1 MLPTLALYASATDH
15 RSVSGAILRRT
26 KLKALKEALT
36 GTYTRGE
43 FLGFGA
49 ALAGAFTLGR
59 LPGGDHAAA
68 AAQPQTATPV
78 AGGEPDLIVVNA
90 RVLTSEPGVPRAEA
104 FAVKNGRF
112 TAVGSTSDVRNL
124 ATART
129 PIVDAQQMTVVPGFI
144 DAHCHPSG
152 VEELYGVNTNLRTV
166 REIQSAIRQK
176 AETSAPEIWITGFM
190 FDDTKL
196 DRPLTRKDLDEATTE
211 HPVSV
216 AHRGGHTN
224 FYNSKAFELAGITD
238 KTPDP
243 LNGRVAENARNVFAR
258 VGKRETF
265 TPEQRR
271 DRARKG
277 MAHMSKLFNAA
288 GLTTVHNAGTNQDHI
303 LAYEDCRKNGEL
315 THRAYMM
322 IRSTPAFNG
331 LKAANIYTG
340 FGDEWIRVGGVK
352 FVADGSA
359 SERTMRM
366 STPYV
371 GTNDYGILTMTQDQL
386 YEAIDDAHSHNF
398 QVGVHANGDV
408 TIDMVL
414 KAYERALQKWP
425 DPNRRHR
432 IEHCTLVN
440 PDLIRRIKASGVIP
454 TPFWTYVY
462 YHGEKWVEY
471 GDEKVNW
478 MFAHRSFLDAG
489 IRVPG
494 ASDYTPGPFEP
505 LMAIQSMVTRKDYK
519 GRVWGPKQKVT
530 IDEALT
536 IATIN
541 GAYASS
547 EENLKGSIA
556 AGKLADFV
564 VLEKDPHDVDL
575 DQIMN
580 IKVNRTVVGGK
591 TVYGG

>member
-1 MLPTLALYASATDH
+1 MA
-15 RSVSGAILRRT
+15 
-26 KLKALKEALT
+26 K
-36 GTYTRGE
+36 YTRGE

-49 ALAGAFTLGR
+49 ALAGAFTVGR
-59 LPGGDHAAA
+59 LPEPAQTPAVEPRGG
-68 AAQPQTATPV
+68 V
-78 AGGEPDLIVVNA
+78 EPDLVVVNGT
-90 RVLTSEPGVPRAEA
+90 VYTSDSALPRAEA
-104 FAVKNGRF
+104 FAIKNGRF
-112 TAVGSTSDVRNL
+112 IAVGRSGDVRNL
-124 ATART
+124 ATNRT
-129 PIVDAQQMTVVPGFI
+129 QVVDVERMTVTPGFI

-152 VEELYGVNTNLRTV
+152 VNELYGVNTNLRTV
-166 REIQSAIRQK
+166 TDIQAAIRRK
-176 AETSAPEIWITGFM
+176 ASTTPPGLWIDGFM

-196 DRPLTRKDLDEATTE
+196 DRPLTRLDLDQATSD

-224 FYNSKAFELAGITD
+224 WYNTMALDLAGVTRQ
-238 KTPDP
+238 TPDP
-243 LNGRVAENARNVFAR
+243 PDGRFFRDQSGNLTGRVAENARNVFQR
-258 VGKRETF
+258 VGQRETF
-265 TPEQRR
+265 TPDQRR
-271 DRARKG
+271 ARARAG
-277 MAHMSKLFNAA
+277 MRHMSELFNAC
-288 GLTTVHNAGTNQDHI
+288 GLTSVHNAGTSPDHI
-303 LAYEDCRKNGEL
+303 LAYEDTRKNGEL

-322 IRSTPAFNG
+322 IRSPQAFAG
-331 LKAANIYTG
+331 LKAANMYTG
-340 FGDEWIRVGGVK
+340 FGDEWIRVGGIK

-371 GTNDYGILTMTQDQL
+371 GTNDYGILTMTQDQI
-386 YEAIDDAHSHNF
+386 YEAVDDAHSHNF
-398 QVGVHANGDV
+398 QVGIHANGDV

-440 PDLIRRIKASGVIP
+440 PDLVRRIKACGCIP

-462 YHGEKWVEY
+462 FHGEKWSQY
-471 GDEKVNW
+471 GDDKVQF

-519 GRVWGPKQKVT
+519 GRVWGPNQKVT
-530 IDEALT
+530 VDEALT

-547 EENLKGSIA
+547 EENLKGSIT

-564 VLEKDPHDVDL
+564 VLEKDPHDVDA

-591 TVYGG
+591 TVYPKQSS

>member
-1 MLPTLALYASATDH
+1 M
-15 RSVSGAILRRT
+15 
-26 KLKALKEALT
+26 K
-36 GTYTRGE
+36 TYTRGE
-43 FLGFGA
+43 FLGFAA

-59 LPGGDHAAA
+59 RPGAGRIEQPVLAQSAA
-68 AAQPQTATPV
+68 
-78 AGGEPDLIVVNA
+78 AGGEPDLVLFNA
-90 RVLTSEPGVPRAEA
+90 RVLTSDAAAPRAEA

-112 TAVGSTSDVRNL
+112 IAVGSTGDVRNL
-124 ATART
+124 ATGRT
-129 PIVDAQQMTVVPGFI
+129 PVVDAQRMTVVPGFI
-144 DAHCHPSG
+144 DAHSHPSG
-152 VEELYGVNTNLRTV
+152 VDELYGVNTNLRTV
-166 REIQSAIRQK
+166 REIQAAIRRK
-176 AETSAPEIWITGFM
+176 VESSAPEVWITGFM

-196 DRPLTRKDLDEATTE
+196 DRPLTRKDLDEATTT

-216 AHRGGHTN
+216 AHRGGHTT
-224 FYNSKAFELAGITD
+224 FYNSKAFELAGITAQ
-238 KTPDP
+238 TPDP
-243 LNGRVAENARNVFAR
+243 TDGRFFKENGELNGRVAENARDILER
-258 VGKRETF
+258 VGRRETF

-271 DRARKG
+271 DRARQG
-277 MAHMSKLFNAA
+277 MKHMSQLFNAA
-288 GLTTVHNAGTNQDHI
+288 GLTSVHNAGTEAEQV
-303 LAYEDCRKNGEL
+303 LAYEDCRNNGEL

-322 IRSTPAFNG
+322 ISAPDVFAG

-340 FGDEWIRVGGVK
+340 FGDEWIRVGGAK

-371 GTNDYGILTMTQDQL
+371 GTTDYGILTMTQDQL
-386 YEAIDDAHSHNF
+386 YEAVEDAHSHNF

-414 KAYERALQKWP
+414 KAYERVLQKWP

-432 IEHCTLVN
+432 IEHCTLIN
-440 PDLIRRIKASGVIP
+440 PDLVRRIKASGVIP

-462 YHGEKWVEY
+462 YHGEKWIQY
-471 GDEKVNW
+471 GDAKVAW

-505 LMAIQSMVTRKDYK
+505 LMALQSMVTRKDYK
-519 GRVWGPKQKVT
+519 GRVWGASQKVT
-530 IDEALT
+530 VDEALA

-547 EENLKGSIA
+547 EEHLKGSIT

-564 VLEKDPHDVDL
+564 VLEKDPHDVDP

>member
-1 MLPTLALYASATDH
+1 MA
-15 RSVSGAILRRT
+15 
-26 KLKALKEALT
+26 K
-36 GTYTRGE
+36 YTRGE
-43 FLGFGA
+43 FLGFSA

-59 LPGGDHAAA
+59 LPG
-68 AAQPQTATPV
+68 AQPSASAQTPQPPQTTS
-78 AGGEPDLIVVNA
+78 GGEPDLIVVNGN
-90 RVLTSEPGVPRAEA
+90 VLTSETAQPRAEA

-112 TAVGSTSDVRNL
+112 VAVGSNADVRNL
-124 ATART
+124 ATRRT
-129 PIVDAQQMTVVPGFI
+129 QVIDAERMTVTPGFI
-144 DAHCHPSG
+144 DAHSHPSG
-152 VEELYGVNTNLRTV
+152 VQELYGVNTNLRTV
-166 REIQSAIRQK
+166 REIQAAIKRK
-176 AETSAPEIWITGFM
+176 ADNTAPETWVVGFM

-224 FYNSKAFELAGITD
+224 FYNSKAFELAGITNQ
-238 KTPDP
+238 TPDP
-243 LNGRVAENARNVFAR
+243 PDGRFFRENGELNGRVAENARNVFNR
-258 VGKRETF
+258 VGTRETF
-265 TPEQRR
+265 TPEQQR

-277 MAHMSKLFNAA
+277 MAHMSRLFNAA
-288 GLTTVHNAGTNQDHI
+288 GLTSVHNAGTSQDAI
-303 LAYEDCRKNGEL
+303 LAYEDCRRNGEL

-322 IRSTPAFNG
+322 IRSQPAFNG

-440 PDLIRRIKASGVIP
+440 PDLIRRIKANGVIP

-462 YHGEKWVEY
+462 YHGEKWSEY
-471 GDEKVNW
+471 GDEKVKW

-505 LMAIQSMVTRKDYK
+505 MMAIQSMVTRTDYK
-519 GRVWGPKQKVT
+519 GRVWGANQKVT
-530 IDEALT
+530 VDEALV

-547 EENLKGSIA
+547 EENLKGSMT

-564 VLEKDPHDVDL
+564 FLEKDPHVVPPNE
-575 DQIMN
+575 IMN
-580 IKVNRTVVGGK
+580 IKINRTVVGGK
-591 TVYGG
+591 TVYPVERT

>member
-1 MLPTLALYASATDH
+1 M
-15 RSVSGAILRRT
+15 T
-26 KLKALKEALT
+26 K
-36 GTYTRGE
+36 YTRGQ

-59 LPGGDHAAA
+59 LPGAGRIEQEV
-68 AAQPQTATPV
+68 AAQPAA
-78 AGGEPDLIVVNA
+78 AGAEPDLVVVNA
-90 RVLTSEPGVPRAEA
+90 RVLTSDTATPRAEA

-124 ATART
+124 ATSRT
-129 PIVDAQQMTVVPGFI
+129 PVVDAQRMTVVPGFI

-176 AETSAPEIWITGFM
+176 AENTAPELWITGFM

-196 DRPLTRKDLDEATTE
+196 DRPLTRKDLDEATSE

-224 FYNSKAFELAGITD
+224 FYNSKAFELAGITAE
-238 KTPDP
+238 TPDP
-243 LNGRVAENARNVFAR
+243 PDGRFFKENGQLNGRVAENARGVFGR

-288 GLTTVHNAGTNQDHI
+288 GLTSVHNAGTGADHV
-303 LAYEDCRKNGEL
+303 LAYEDCRRNGEL

-322 IRSTPAFNG
+322 IRSTQAYNG
-331 LKAANIYTG
+331 LKAANIHTG

-371 GTNDYGILTMTQDQL
+371 GTTDYGILTMTQDQL

-471 GDEKVNW
+471 GDAKVAW
-478 MFAHRSFLDAG
+478 MFAHKSFLDAG

-505 LMAIQSMVTRKDYK
+505 LMALQSMVTRKDYK
-519 GRVWGPKQKVT
+519 GRVWGPNQKVT
-530 IDEALT
+530 VDEALT

-541 GAYASS
+541 GAYASH
-547 EENLKGSIA
+547 EEDLKGSITV
-556 AGKLADFV
+556 GKLADFV
-564 VLEKDPHDVDL
+564 VLEKDPHDVDP

-580 IKVNRTVVGGK
+580 IKVNRTVVGGR

>member
-1 MLPTLALYASATDH
+1 MA
-15 RSVSGAILRRT
+15 
-26 KLKALKEALT
+26 K
-36 GTYTRGE
+36 YTRGE
-43 FLGFGA
+43 FLGFSA

-59 LPGGDHAAA
+59 LPA
-68 AAQPQTATPV
+68 ATPV
-78 AGGEPDLIVVNA
+78 AFAPGQQPPATSAEPDLIVVNGK
-90 RVLTSEPGVPRAEA
+90 VFTSDTALPRAEA

-112 TAVGSTSDVRNL
+112 VAVGSNADIRNL
-124 ATART
+124 ATRRT
-129 PIVDAQQMTVVPGFI
+129 QAIDAQQMTVTPGFI
-144 DAHCHPSG
+144 DGHCHPSG
-152 VEELYGVNTNLRTV
+152 VQELYGVNTNLRTV
-166 REIQSAIRQK
+166 REIQAAIKRK
-176 AETSAPEIWITGFM
+176 AENTAPEVWVTGFM

-224 FYNSKAFELAGITD
+224 FYNSKAFELAGITKD
-238 KTPDP
+238 TPDP
-243 LNGRVAENARNVFAR
+243 PDGRFFRENGELNGRVAENARNVFNR

-265 TPEQRR
+265 TPEQQR

-277 MAHMSKLFNAA
+277 MAHMSQLFNAV
-288 GLTTVHNAGTNQDHI
+288 GLTSVHNAGASQDAI

-322 IRSTPAFNG
+322 IRSQPAFNG

-386 YEAIDDAHSHNF
+386 YEAVDDAHSHNF

-462 YHGEKWVEY
+462 YHGEKWAQY
-471 GDEKVNW
+471 GDEKVKW

-494 ASDYTPGPFEP
+494 ASDYTPGPFDP
-505 LMAIQSMVTRKDYK
+505 MMAIQSMVTRTDYK
-519 GRVWGPKQKVT
+519 GRVWGANQKVT
-530 IDEALT
+530 VDEALT
-536 IATIN
+536 IGTIN

-547 EENLKGSIA
+547 EEAIKGSIT

-564 VLEKDPHDVDL
+564 FLENDPHDVPPNE
-575 DQIMN
+575 IMN
-580 IKVNRTVVGGK
+580 IKINRTVVGGK
-591 TVYGG
+591 TVYPKQKS

>member
-1 MLPTLALYASATDH
+1 MA
-15 RSVSGAILRRT
+15 
-26 KLKALKEALT
+26 K
-36 GTYTRGE
+36 YTRGE

-49 ALAGAFTLGR
+49 ALAGGFALGR
-59 LPGGDHAAA
+59 LPPATAVA
-68 AAQPQTATPV
+68 LAPAQQPPPAPS
-78 AGGEPDLIVVNA
+78 AEPDLIVVNGK
-90 RVLTSEPGVPRAEA
+90 VFTSDTALPRAEA

-112 TAVGSTSDVRNL
+112 VAVGSNADVRNL
-124 ATART
+124 ATRRT
-129 PIVDAQQMTVVPGFI
+129 QVIDAQLMTVTPGFI
-144 DAHCHPSG
+144 DSHCHPSG
-152 VEELYGVNTNLRTV
+152 VNELYGVNTNLRTV
-166 REIQSAIRQK
+166 REIQAAIKRK
-176 AETSAPEIWITGFM
+176 AENTAPEVWVTGFM

-224 FYNSKAFELAGITD
+224 FYNSKAFELAGITKD
-238 KTPDP
+238 TPDP
-243 LNGRVAENARNVFAR
+243 PDGRFFRENGELNGRVAENARNVFNR

-265 TPEQRR
+265 TPEQQR

-277 MAHMSKLFNAA
+277 MAHMSQLFNAA
-288 GLTTVHNAGTNQDHI
+288 GLTSVHNAGTSQDAI
-303 LAYEDCRKNGEL
+303 LAYEDCRKHGEL

-322 IRSTPAFNG
+322 IRSQPAFNG

-371 GTNDYGILTMTQDQL
+371 GTNDYGILTLTQDQL

-462 YHGEKWVEY
+462 YHGEKWAEY
-471 GDEKVNW
+471 GDEKVKW

-505 LMAIQSMVTRKDYK
+505 MMAIQSMVTRTDYK
-519 GRVWGPKQKVT
+519 GRVWGANQKVT
-530 IDEALT
+530 VDEALT
-536 IATIN
+536 IGTIN

-547 EENLKGSIA
+547 EEAIKGSIT

-564 VLEKDPHDVDL
+564 FLEKDPHDVPPNE
-575 DQIMN
+575 IMN
-580 IKVNRTVVGGK
+580 IKINRTVVGGK
-591 TVYGG
+591 TVYPKQNS

>member
-1 MLPTLALYASATDH
+1 MP
-15 RSVSGAILRRT
+15 
-26 KLKALKEALT
+26 K
-36 GTYTRGE
+36 YTRGE

-49 ALAGAFTLGR
+49 VLAGAFTLGR
-59 LPGGDHAAA
+59 GPRCGLAAYEQQPPA
-68 AAQPQTATPV
+68 ARALA
-78 AGGEPDLIVVNA
+78 AEPDLIVVNA
-90 RVLTSEPGVPRAEA
+90 RVLTSDPALPRAPA
-104 FAVKNGRF
+104 FAVKHGRF
-112 TAVGSTSDVRNL
+112 VAVGSNADVRNL

-129 PIVDAQQMTVVPGFI
+129 TTIDAQQMTVVPGFI

-152 VEELYGVNTNLRTV
+152 VDELFGVNMNLRTV
-166 REIQSAIRQK
+166 REIQAAIRQK
-176 AETSAPEIWITGFM
+176 AETSVPEVWIDGFM

-216 AHRGGHTN
+216 AHRGGHTTW
-224 FYNSKAFELAGITD
+224 YNSKALELAGITRD
-238 KTPDP
+238 TPDP
-243 LNGRVAENARNVFAR
+243 PDGRFFREKGELTGRVAENARDVFDR

-265 TPEQRR
+265 TPAERR

-277 MAHMSKLFNAA
+277 MAHMSRLFSAA
-288 GLTTVHNAGTNQDHI
+288 GLTSVHNAAADETHI
-303 LAYEDCRKNGEL
+303 LAYEDCRKTGEL
-315 THRAYMM
+315 THRAYVMV
-322 IRSTPAFNG
+322 SSPPVQSA

-340 FGDEWIRVGGVK
+340 FGDEWIRIGGFK

-366 STPYV
+366 STPFV
-371 GTNDYGILTMTQDQL
+371 GTNDYGILTMTQDQIH
-386 YEAIDDAHSHNF
+386 EAVDDAHTHNF

-440 PDLIRRIKASGVIP
+440 PDLIRRIKANGVIP

-462 YHGEKWVEY
+462 FHGEKWKEY
-471 GDEKVNW
+471 GDEKVQR
-478 MFAHRSFLDAG
+478 MFAHKWFLDAG

-494 ASDYTPGPFEP
+494 ASDYNPGPFEP
-505 LMAIQSMVTRKDYK
+505 LMAIQSMVTRKDYR
-519 GRVWGPKQKVT
+519 GRVWGPQQKVSV
-530 IDEALT
+530 DEALT

-547 EENLKGSIA
+547 EEALKGSIT

-564 VLEKDPHDVDL
+564 VLEKDPHDVDP

-580 IKVNRTVVGGK
+580 IKVNRTVLGGK
-591 TVYGG
+591 TVYPIERT

>member
-1 MLPTLALYASATDH
+1 MS
-15 RSVSGAILRRT
+15 
-26 KLKALKEALT
+26 K
-36 GTYTRGE
+36 YTRGE

-49 ALAGAFTLGR
+49 VLAGAFTLGR
-59 LPGGDHAAA
+59 IPGVRQSASAQQLP
-68 AAQPQTATPV
+68 PPP
-78 AGGEPDLIVVNA
+78 AGAEPDLIVVNG
-90 RVLTSEPGVPRAEA
+90 VVYTSDPAQPRAEA
-104 FAVKNGRF
+104 FAVKDGRF
-112 TAVGSTSDVRNL
+112 VAVGSTADIRNL
-124 ATART
+124 ATRRT
-129 PIVDAQQMTVVPGFI
+129 QVLDAQRMTVTPGFI

-152 VEELYGVNTNLRTV
+152 VQELYGVNTNLRTV
-166 REIQSAIRQK
+166 REIQAAIRRK
-176 AETSAPEIWITGFM
+176 AESAAPEVWVTGFM

-196 DRPLTRKDLDEATTE
+196 DRPLTRKDLDEATRD

-216 AHRGGHTN
+216 AHRGGHTT
-224 FYNSKAFELAGITD
+224 FYNSKAFELAGITAA
-238 KTPDP
+238 TPDP
-243 LNGRVAENARNVFAR
+243 PDGRFFKENGELTGRVAENARNVFSR
-258 VGKRETF
+258 VGTRETF
-265 TPEQRR
+265 TPEQQRER
-271 DRARKG
+271 GRNG
-277 MAHMSKLFNAA
+277 MRHMSALFNAA
-288 GLTTVHNAGTNQDHI
+288 GLTSVHNAGTSPEAI
-303 LAYEDCRKNGEL
+303 LAYEDCRRNGEL

-322 IRSTPAFNG
+322 IRSPAAFSG
-331 LKAANIYTG
+331 FKAANVYTG

-414 KAYERALQKWP
+414 NAYERALRKWP

-440 PDLIRRIKASGVIP
+440 PDLIRRIKANGVIP

-462 YHGEKWVEY
+462 YHGEKWKEY
-471 GDEKVNW
+471 GDEKVRW

-505 LMAIQSMVTRKDYK
+505 LMAIQSMVTRTDYK
-519 GRVWGPKQKVT
+519 GRVWGPNQKVSV
-530 IDEALT
+530 DEALT
-536 IATIN
+536 IATLN

-547 EENLKGSIA
+547 EEQVKGSIT

-564 VLEKDPHDVDL
+564 FLEKDPHEVPL
-575 DQIMN
+575 TEIMA
-580 IKVNRTVVGGK
+580 IKVNRTVVGGR
-591 TVYGG
+591 TVFPKQKS

>member
-1 MLPTLALYASATDH
+1 MA
-15 RSVSGAILRRT
+15 
-26 KLKALKEALT
+26 K
-36 GTYTRGE
+36 YTRGE
-43 FLGFGA
+43 FLGLGA
-49 ALAGAFTLGR
+49 ALAGAFSLGK
-59 LPGGDHAAA
+59 LPAGMPRVAAQAAA
-68 AAQPQTATPV
+68 APIAD
-78 AGGEPDLIVVNA
+78 PDLIVVNA
-90 RVLTSEPGVPRAEA
+90 GVLTSDAAQPRAEA
-104 FAVKNGRF
+104 FAVKDGRF
-112 TAVGSTSDVRNL
+112 TAVGATTDIRNL
-124 ATART
+124 ASART
-129 PIVDAQQMTVVPGFI
+129 PVIDAQRMTLVPGFI
-144 DAHCHPSG
+144 DAHSHPSG

-166 REIQSAIRQK
+166 REIQAAIRAK
-176 AETSAPEIWITGFM
+176 VETTAPEVWITGFM

-224 FYNSKAFELAGITD
+224 FYNTKAFELAGITND
-238 KTPDP
+238 TPDP
-243 LNGRVAENARNVFAR
+243 PDGRFFKDNGQLNGRVAENARNVFNR

-265 TPEQRR
+265 TPDQQR

-288 GLTTVHNAGTNQDHI
+288 GLTSIHNAGTSQEHI
-303 LAYEDCRKNGEL
+303 LAYEDCRRNGEL

-322 IRSTPAFNG
+322 IRSPQAFNG

-340 FGDEWIRVGGVK
+340 FGDEWIRIGGVK

-366 STPYV
+366 STPFV
-371 GTNDYGILTMTQDQL
+371 GTSDYGILTMTQEQL
-386 YEAIDDAHSHNF
+386 YEAVGDAHAHNF

-414 KAYERALQKWP
+414 KAYERALQRWP
-425 DPNRRHR
+425 DPDRRHR

-462 YHGEKWVEY
+462 YHGEKWKEY
-471 GDEKVNW
+471 GDDKLAW
-478 MFAHRSFLDAG
+478 MFAHKSFLAAG

-494 ASDYTPGPFEP
+494 ASDYEPGPFEP

-519 GRVWGPKQKVT
+519 GRVWGASQKVT
-530 IDEALT
+530 VDQALT

-541 GAYASS
+541 GAHASY
-547 EENLKGSIA
+547 EENIKGSIT

-564 VLEKDPHDVDL
+564 VLEKDPHNADPA
-575 DQIMN
+575 QIIN
-580 IKVNRTVVGGK
+580 IKLNRTVVGGK
-591 TVYGG
+591 TVFGG